1 MEIIRG
7 MHNLRDRHRG
17 CVATIGNFDGV
28 HRGHKALL
36 AELKAK
42 GRALGVPTT
51 LITFEPQPREYFR
64 GREVPARLTRL
75 REKLHLLEQAGVDRV
90 LCLPFNEKLAAM
102 SAAAIIDDLLVGA
115 LGVRDLMVGDD
126 FRFGHNREGD
136 FALLKAA
143 GARHGFAVDQLDTL
157 ALAEQRVSSTRV
169 REALS
174 AGDLELAEELLGHR
188 YFIAGRVVYGR
199 QLGRQLGIPTANVPL
214 KRYRAALE
222 GVFAVE
228 VSGLGPVRQ
237 GVANIG
243 IRPTVDGR
251 EPLLEVHLFDFS
263 GDIYGRLITTTF
275 RHKIREEWKFESID
289 ALKTRID
296 VDIGLSREFFASGS
310 ATRSAS

>member
-36 AELKAK
+36 AQLESR
-42 GRALGVPTT
+42 GRELGVPTT

-75 REKLHLLEQAGVDRV
+75 REKLHLLEQVGVDRV

-102 SAAAIIDDLLVGA
+102 SAAAIVDELLVGA
-115 LGVRDLMVGDD
+115 LGVRYLMVGDD

-136 FALLKAA
+136 YALLQEA
-143 GARHGFAVDQLDTL
+143 GARHGFGVGQLDTL
-157 ALAEQRVSSTRV
+157 AVAEERVSSTLV
-169 REALS
+169 RSALA
-174 AGDLELAEELLGHR
+174 AGDLLLAEQLLGHR

-243 IRPTVDGR
+243 IRPTVEGR

-263 GDIYGRLITTTF
+263 GDVYGRLITTTF
-275 RHKIREEWKFESID
+275 RHKIRDEWKFDSID
-289 ALKTRID
+289 DLKARIH
-296 VDIGLSREFFASGS
+296 VDIGLSHEFFA
-310 ATRSAS
+310 TESAS

>member
-36 AELKAK
+36 ARLEAK
-42 GRALGVPTT
+42 GRALGLPTT

-75 REKLHLLEQAGVDRV
+75 REKLQLLEQVGVDRV
-90 LCLPFNEKLAAM
+90 LCLPFNEKLASM
-102 SAAAIIDDLLVGA
+102 SAAAIVDDLLVGA
-115 LGVRDLMVGDD
+115 LGVRYLMVGDD

-136 FALLKAA
+136 FALLEAA
-143 GARHGFAVDQLDTL
+143 GKRHGFEVDQLDTL
-157 ALAEQRVSSTRV
+157 ALSEQRVSSTRV
-169 REALS
+169 RDVLA
-174 AGDLELAEELLGHR
+174 AGELLLAEQLLGHR

-243 IRPTVDGR
+243 IRPTVEGR
-251 EPLLEVHLFDFS
+251 EPLLEVHLFDFA

-275 RHKIREEWKFESID
+275 RRKIRDEWKFESID
-289 ALKTRID
+289 ALKARIA
-296 VDIGLSREFFASGS
+296 VDIECAREYFAEGS
-310 ATRSAS
+310 ST